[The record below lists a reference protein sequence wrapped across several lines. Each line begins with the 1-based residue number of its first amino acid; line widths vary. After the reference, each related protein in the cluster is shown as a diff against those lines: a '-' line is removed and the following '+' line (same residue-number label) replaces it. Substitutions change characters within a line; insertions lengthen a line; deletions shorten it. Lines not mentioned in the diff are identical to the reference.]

1 MYFYEK
7 TMSLIT
13 GDQWSPSTLFIYL
26 FILYCNNTSTLPQI
40 IGSTYQWHSLFN
52 PALILRASWCT
63 AGYAA
68 CIMSLLLSTPIATEF
83 CCAVPTAISHWQAG
97 FPEIASVTGIWCPP
111 ILGSL
116 APVSAVQCD
125 VVWRSSQNPRQVPS
139 ALGSWALW
147 GWRAWGVCTRTNKQW
162 PLDAEVVQSGIENLC
177 FILVWQTKPY

>member
-1 MYFYEK
+1 MITFNPFY
-7 TMSLIT
+7 
-13 GDQWSPSTLFIYL
+13 LFIYFVL
-26 FILYCNNTSTLPQI
+26 QQHINIASNHWQYISMTHI
-40 IGSTYQWHSLFN
+40 IQPKHE
-52 PALILRASWCT
+52 PALILRAPWCT

-116 APVSAVQCD
+116 APVFAVQCD